1 MNSVKVWLSVIL
13 LIIATSV
20 SAQVLKP
27 VKWSFAIN
35 RLSDTE
41 AEVVATAS
49 IEGEWHLYAA
59 NIPEGGPVPTALVF
73 EENEAYK
80 PVGEL
85 LQSPEPKFFHDEN
98 FDMEL
103 AYFTGFAKLTQK
115 IEISKPGKHNIKG
128 YVVFMACDDSRC
140 LPPDEVEFELTFES
154 AGAEGV
160 SEAATGTASP
170 DATVTDEAASG
181 NITVS
186 AATEQGPSAVAT
198 ASATSSEQAANRG
211 FWGIFWLAFLG
222 GLTALLTPCVF
233 PMIPLTVSFFLRN
246 ADNKARAFR
255 DGSVYGIT
263 IMLAYLV
270 LGLAIALIFGA
281 DALNRMA
288 TSPVFNV
295 IFFVL
300 LIVFAASFLGAFELT
315 MPSKWSTKLDSKADQ
330 KGGLI
335 GVMLMG
341 LTFVLVSFSCTGPI
355 VGYLLVEAAVA
366 GSIYAPAVGMFGF
379 GLALAIPFALFA
391 MFPAAMNKLPKSGS
405 WMNSVKVV
413 LGFVILALSLKFLS
427 VADSVSHWEL
437 LDREVFLA
445 LWIAIFFLLG
455 LYLIGAIKFSHDSEL
470 KYLGVPRLGLA
481 ILTFA
486 FVAYLIPGLWGAPL
500 KAVGSFLPSITTQD
514 FNLNEVRGGQVVAPV
529 AELKGKS
536 IKAGPYGLVKYTD
549 YDEGLTA
556 AKEAGK
562 PIFLDF
568 TGHACV
574 NCKKMETTVWSDS
587 RVRDML
593 ANDFI
598 IISLYVDDRTVLP
611 EDQQFVS
618 ETTGKKIRTV
628 GNKWTDFM
636 INRYKVN
643 SQPYYVIL
651 DHNEVVLNTP
661 RGFNSDTEAYVE
673 WLREGLGA
681 FRLSNE

>member
-1 MNSVKVWLSVIL
+1 MKSVKVWLSVIL
-13 LIIATSV
+13 LIVAASV

-27 VKWSFAIN
+27 VKWSFSIN

-49 IEGEWHLYAA
+49 IEGKWHLYAA

-103 AYFTGFAKLTQK
+103 AYFTGFAKLTRK
-115 IEISKPGKHNIKG
+115 IQIIQPGKHKIKG

-160 SEAATGTASP
+160 SEAATGTASS
-170 DATVTDEAASG
+170 DATVTDEAESG

-246 ADNKARAFR
+246 ADNKARALR

-263 IMLAYLV
+263 IILAYFV
-270 LGLAIALIFGA
+270 LGLAIALVFGA

-288 TSPVFNV
+288 TSPVFNL

-315 MPSKWSTKLDSKADQ
+315 MPSRWSTKLDAKADS

-391 MFPAAMNKLPKSGS
+391 MFPAAMNRLPKSGS

-413 LGFVILALSLKFLS
+413 LGFVILALSLKFFS
-427 VADSVSHWEL
+427 VADSVSHWGL

-470 KYLGVPRLGLA
+470 KYLSVPRFGLA

-486 FVAYLIPGLWGAPL
+486 FVAYLVPGLWGAPL

-514 FNLNEVRGGQVVAPV
+514 FNLNDTRAVSAAPV

-536 IKAGPYGLVKYTD
+536 ILAGPYGLVKYTD
-549 YDEGLTA
+549 YEEGLAA

-562 PIFLDF
+562 PVFLDF
-568 TGHACV
+568 TGLACV
-574 NCKKMETTVWSDS
+574 NCKKMESTVWSDD
-587 RVRDML
+587 RVKTML
-593 ANDFI
+593 ANYFV
-598 IISLYVDDRTVLP
+598 IISLYVDDRTQLP
-611 EDQQFVS
+611 EDEQFVS
-618 ETTGKKIRTV
+618 EITGKKIRTI

-636 INRYKVN
+636 ISRYQIN

-651 DHNEVVLNTP
+651 DHNETILNTP
-661 RGFNSDTEAYVE
+661 RGFNPDTEAYVE
-673 WLREGLGA
+673 WLKEGLVA

>member
-115 IEISKPGKHNIKG
+115 IEISKPGKHKIKG

-154 AGAEGV
+154 AGAASDQSSLAITPESDSSSGQ
-160 SEAATGTASP
+160 TA
-170 DATVTDEAASG
+170 D
-181 NITVS
+181 
-186 AATEQGPSAVAT
+186 
-198 ASATSSEQAANRG
+198 RG

-427 VADSVSHWEL
+427 VADSVSHWGL

-549 YDEGLTA
+549 YDEGLAA

>member
-115 IEISKPGKHNIKG
+115 IEISKPGKHKIKG

-140 LPPDEVEFELTFES
+140 LPPDEVEFELIFES
-154 AGAEGV
+154 
-160 SEAATGTASP
+160 
-170 DATVTDEAASG
+170 TDAASDQSSPA
-181 NITVS
+181 ITPES
-186 AATEQGPSAVAT
+186 DSSSGQT
-198 ASATSSEQAANRG
+198 ADRG

-427 VADSVSHWEL
+427 VADSVSHWGL

-470 KYLGVPRLGLA
+470 KYLGVPRFGLA

-549 YDEGLTA
+549 YDEGLAA